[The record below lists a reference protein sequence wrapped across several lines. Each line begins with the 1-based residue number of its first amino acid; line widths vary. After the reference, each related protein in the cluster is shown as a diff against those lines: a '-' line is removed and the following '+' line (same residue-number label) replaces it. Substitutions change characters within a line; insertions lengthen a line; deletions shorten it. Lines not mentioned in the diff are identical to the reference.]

1 MSHEEPQRAEQI
13 SFLGFQQLLNQTR
26 SVATAVV
33 SQNGALHSKSIIDF
47 PNLSILEPNQVET

>member
-26 SVATAVV
+26 VATAVV

-47 PNLSILEPNQVET
+47 LNLSILEPKQVET